1 MILIFCPAAAI
12 SKNHSAVL
20 ICAGN
25 CTINHLDA
33 LDVRRIF
40 LGLKPINHSQ
50 KIKPIINRSNE
61 KLYKDFL
68 KNILH
73 MTEDGYKRKIIKR
86 VFRQGADYIK
96 ETSSIDKLVTQL
108 NENPNLISFIR
119 PEQASQYR
127 SIKVVQILW

>member
-1 MILIFCPAAAI
+1 
-12 SKNHSAVL
+12 
-20 ICAGN
+20 
-25 CTINHLDA
+25 
-33 LDVRRIF
+33 
-40 LGLKPINHSQ
+40 
-50 KIKPIINRSNE
+50 
-61 KLYKDFL
+61 
-68 KNILH
+68 